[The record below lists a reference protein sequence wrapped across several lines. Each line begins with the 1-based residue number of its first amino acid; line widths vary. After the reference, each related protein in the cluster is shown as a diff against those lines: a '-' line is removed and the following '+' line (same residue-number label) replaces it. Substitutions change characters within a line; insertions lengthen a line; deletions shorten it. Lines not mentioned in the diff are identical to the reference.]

1 MFSADGVKT
10 AIRKRKYLGC
20 IGLLVV
26 IPALTY
32 WVIFLHAT
40 HAGEWAAR
48 SVIPIPESSTSIL
61 EMNFSNRN
69 YDHSLTIY
77 SNPAAIDSLKMWFND
92 YLFAI
97 GDQIQADMIVYD
109 APRQL
114 STAYILY
121 VMAGNITKRIPNY
134 TATYDEMPDCFK
146 VNIFTSDSIQS
157 SEYGSYLAKLDSN
170 LYQNKSLFVVE
181 YCWPNW

>member
-1 MFSADGVKT
+1 MIAAV
-10 AIRKRKYLGC
+10 RKRKYLGC
-20 IGLLVV
+20 IGLLVA

-32 WVIFLHAT
+32 WVLFLHAT

-48 SVIPIPESSTSIL
+48 SVIPVPQSSTSIL
-61 EMNFSNRN
+61 EMNFSTRT

-77 SNPAAIDSLKMWFND
+77 SSPSEIDDLKMWFDD
-92 YLFAI
+92 YLFTI
-97 GDQIQADMIVYD
+97 GDQTQADTIVYD

-121 VMAGNITKRIPNY
+121 VMVGNITKRIPNY

-146 VNIFTSDSIQS
+146 VNIFTPDSIQS
-157 SEYGSYLAKLDSN
+157 SEYSAYLAKLDSA
-170 LYQNKSLFVVE
+170 LYKNNSLVVVE
-181 YCWPNW
+181 CCWPNWK